1 MQAILRRISHVT
13 SSEMT
18 SSLDIGI
25 SASDGECRLPNRAEL
40 VMQCQFSAI
49 ILCSQSVRILAF
61 PFTRV

>member
-1 MQAILRRISHVT
+1 MT